1 MKEIE
6 NLEKILDDLVLEIG
20 ILKGQVMG
28 LAKLIDSSLKLD
40 ENNGLFAELKKAEA
54 ITREKLEI
62 EKINY

>member
-6 NLEKILDDLVLEIG
+6 NLEKTLDDLVVEIG
-20 ILKGQVMG
+20 LLKGQVMG

-40 ENNGLFAELKKAEA
+40 ENNGLFAELKKSEA
-54 ITREKLEI
+54 ITREKLGI